1 MPPRVILEPK
11 MKNKIKD
18 LMQSSSRRM
27 KGKINERR
35 YLPLSANYGE
45 TWQRSNEMP

>member
-1 MPPRVILEPK
+1 MGK
-11 MKNKIKD
+11 KKKKD
-18 LMQSSSRRM
+18 LMQSSSRRI
-27 KGKINERR
+27 KGKLNARR